1 MNNEKNEENN
11 FNESVLTNISDL
23 TEEVKEK
30 KLELE
35 SFKGQIKLLKQE
47 YQKQLSVYFQLN
59 KNVMQI
65 ENNIENILKEK
76 SKIKK
81 KITLLIV
88 KFNSEVVKR
97 LNDISNRPNNENI
110 EDLILEFFEFKPIS
124 TFEELIM
131 LNKNEEEWKI
141 LLKYSTEK
149 KITQKQINSL
159 KKILE
164 KIGKDI
170 NYPYQI
176 FIDLIKGIIRIKEIE
191 FETIILNEQLTIENN
206 TKNEIFLHLKNI
218 ETEIIRNDYLYKKMV
233 KYVKQIYSMLEA
245 FSKIRTKNDKSISE
259 EYRILNKN
267 IKEFK
272 KIDFKKLI
280 IPTDNL
286 SSLSVRTNI
295 SDNESIYSLNTLYNI
310 EEQKEFSSSLI
321 NSDNNNSN
329 NLRNSQIKNNNNKKV
344 NINNNKQSK
353 NNNNNNISKTNSI
366 HSINNAPPPFKMK
379 NFQKGI
385 IGNKSACKP
394 KKIKRKESD
403 DDDKY
408 SDNENIIDNN
418 SSIKI
423 EKNTFVNLNDD
434 LTHENIDGNINFASH
449 MNLFKSLPSK
459 FYEDKI
465 HFQRRNEENNSLRN
479 GSKLIYQAIDD
490 GSSNCNVG
498 GCCHFGAIFG

>member
-131 LNKNEEEWKI
+131 LNKHEEEWKI

-159 KKILE
+159 KKIL
-164 KIGKDI
+164 G
-170 NYPYQI
+170 
-176 FIDLIKGIIRIKEIE
+176 L
-191 FETIILNEQLTIENN
+191 
-206 TKNEIFLHLKNI
+206 
-218 ETEIIRNDYLYKKMV
+218 
-233 KYVKQIYSMLEA
+233 
-245 FSKIRTKNDKSISE
+245 
-259 EYRILNKN
+259 
-267 IKEFK
+267 
-272 KIDFKKLI
+272 
-280 IPTDNL
+280 
-286 SSLSVRTNI
+286 
-295 SDNESIYSLNTLYNI
+295 
-310 EEQKEFSSSLI
+310 
-321 NSDNNNSN
+321 
-329 NLRNSQIKNNNNKKV
+329 
-344 NINNNKQSK
+344 
-353 NNNNNNISKTNSI
+353 
-366 HSINNAPPPFKMK
+366 
-379 NFQKGI
+379 
-385 IGNKSACKP
+385 
-394 KKIKRKESD
+394 
-403 DDDKY
+403 
-408 SDNENIIDNN
+408 
-418 SSIKI
+418 
-423 EKNTFVNLNDD
+423 
-434 LTHENIDGNINFASH
+434 
-449 MNLFKSLPSK
+449 
-459 FYEDKI
+459 
-465 HFQRRNEENNSLRN
+465 
-479 GSKLIYQAIDD
+479 
-490 GSSNCNVG
+490 
-498 GCCHFGAIFG
+498 

>member
-47 YQKQLSVYFQLN
+47 YQKQLSVYFTLN

-97 LNDISNRPNNENI
+97 LNDVSNRPNNENV

-149 KITQKQINSL
+149 NLTQKQINSL

-176 FIDLIKGIIRIKEIE
+176 FIKE
-191 FETIILNEQLTIENN
+191 
-206 TKNEIFLHLKNI
+206 
-218 ETEIIRNDYLYKKMV
+218 
-233 KYVKQIYSMLEA
+233 
-245 FSKIRTKNDKSISE
+245 
-259 EYRILNKN
+259 
-267 IKEFK
+267 
-272 KIDFKKLI
+272 
-280 IPTDNL
+280 
-286 SSLSVRTNI
+286 
-295 SDNESIYSLNTLYNI
+295 
-310 EEQKEFSSSLI
+310 
-321 NSDNNNSN
+321 
-329 NLRNSQIKNNNNKKV
+329 
-344 NINNNKQSK
+344 
-353 NNNNNNISKTNSI
+353 
-366 HSINNAPPPFKMK
+366 
-379 NFQKGI
+379 
-385 IGNKSACKP
+385 
-394 KKIKRKESD
+394 
-403 DDDKY
+403 
-408 SDNENIIDNN
+408 
-418 SSIKI
+418 
-423 EKNTFVNLNDD
+423 
-434 LTHENIDGNINFASH
+434 
-449 MNLFKSLPSK
+449 
-459 FYEDKI
+459 
-465 HFQRRNEENNSLRN
+465 
-479 GSKLIYQAIDD
+479 
-490 GSSNCNVG
+490 
-498 GCCHFGAIFG
+498 